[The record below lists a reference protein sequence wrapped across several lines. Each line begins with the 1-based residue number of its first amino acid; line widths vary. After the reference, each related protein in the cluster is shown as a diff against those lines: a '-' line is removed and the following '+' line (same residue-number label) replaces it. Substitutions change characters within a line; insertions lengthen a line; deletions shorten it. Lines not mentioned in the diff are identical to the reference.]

1 MPNIIQPLPTK
12 EGAIGDLAR
21 QLLRLLGPAYP
32 AADNS
37 LNAADAINLGR
48 GISDARDTNAAS
60 LNEAFPD
67 TALYLLSEWETML
80 GLPVSSGRLT
90 TTERRAALL
99 ARWRTRF
106 SGSPDSIISALTPL
120 NSDTPPTMRETVA
133 IESTANPPRV
143 FAFTLKVKVIP
154 DVSDAAALAPLRA
167 IVDVM
172 KPAHTVAQYTDQSLT
187 AGFRCN
193 DPGSLTNNTVLL

>member
-106 SGSPDSIISALTPL
+106 SGSPDAIVSALTPL
-120 NSDTPPTMRETVA
+120 NSGSPPTMRETVA
-133 IESTANPPRV
+133 VESLAHPAQV
-143 FAFTLKVKVIP
+143 FVFTLKVIP
-154 DVSDAAALAPLRA
+154 DVSDAAAVAPLRA

-193 DPGSLTNNTVLL
+193 NAASLTNNTVLL

>member
-12 EGAIGDLAR
+12 DGAIGDLAR

-32 AADNS
+32 APDDS
-37 LNAADAINLGR
+37 LNAADALNLGR

-80 GLPVSSGRLT
+80 GLPVSAGRLT

-143 FAFTLKVKVIP
+143 FAFTLKVLP
-154 DVSDAAALAPLRA
+154 DVSDAAAVAPLRA

-172 KPAHTVAQYTDQSLT
+172 KPAHTAAQYTDKSLT

-193 DPGSLTNNTVLL
+193 NADSLTNNTVLL

>member
-106 SGSPDSIISALTPL
+106 SGSPDAIVSALTPL
-120 NSDTPPTMRETVA
+120 NSGNAPTMRETVA

-143 FAFTLKVKVIP
+143 FVFTIRTGFDP
-154 DVSDAAALAPLRA
+154 NNAPTIAPLA
-167 IVDVM
+167 SVVDVM
-172 KPAHTVAQYTDQSLT
+172 KPAHTKAVFTSKQMG
-187 AGFRCN
+187 GFFCD
-193 DPGSLTNNTVLL
+193 DPASLTNNTVL

>member
-106 SGSPDSIISALTPL
+106 SGSPDAIVSALTPL
-120 NSDTPPTMRETVA
+120 NSGNAPTMRETVA
-133 IESTANPPRV
+133 IESTASPSRV
-143 FAFTLKVKVIP
+143 FVFTIRTGIDP
-154 DVSDAAALAPLRA
+154 NNAAAIAPFVST
-167 IVDVM
+167 VDVM
-172 KPAHTVAQYTDQSLT
+172 KPAHAAAQYTDKSLT

-193 DPGSLTNNTVLL
+193 NADSLTNNTVLL

>member
-12 EGAIGDLAR
+12 GGAIGDLAR

-120 NSDTPPTMRETVA
+120 NSDTAPPMRETA
-133 IESTANPPRV
+133 ALDSTANPPRV
-143 FAFTLKVKVIP
+143 FVFTLKVIP

-172 KPAHTVAQYTDQSLT
+172 KPAHAAAQYTDQSLT

-193 DPGSLTNNTVLL
+193 NAASLTNNTVLL

>member
-32 AADNS
+32 AADGS

-143 FAFTLKVKVIP
+143 FVFTIRTGIDP
-154 DVSDAAALAPLRA
+154 NDAAAIAPLTDA
-167 IVDVM
+167 VDVM
-172 KPAHTVAQYTDQSLT
+172 KPAHTQAFFTDESLT
-187 AGFRCN
+187 AGFFCN
-193 DPGSLTNNTVLL
+193 QATSTTNNTVL

>member
-143 FAFTLKVKVIP
+143 FVFTIRTGIDP
-154 DVSDAAALAPLRA
+154 NDAAAIAPLTDA
-167 IVDVM
+167 VDVM
-172 KPAHTVAQYTDQSLT
+172 KPAHTQAFFTDESLT
-187 AGFRCN
+187 AGFFCN
-193 DPGSLTNNTVLL
+193 QATSTTNNTVL

>member
-21 QLLRLLGPAYP
+21 MHLRLMGPAYP
-32 AADNS
+32 AADAS
-37 LNAADAINLGR
+37 TNAADAVALATGL
-48 GISDARDTNAAS
+48 SDLRDTNTAS
-60 LNEAFPD
+60 LAEAFPN
-67 TALYLLSEWETML
+67 TASALLSEWERML
-80 GLPVSSGRLT
+80 GLTVSSGALT
-90 TTERRAALL
+90 TTQRQARLL

-143 FAFTLKVKVIP
+143 FVFTIRTGFDP
-154 DVSDAAALAPLRA
+154 NNAPTIAPLA
-167 IVDVM
+167 SVVDVM
-172 KPAHTVAQYTDQSLT
+172 KPAHTKAVFTSKQMV
-187 AGFRCN
+187 GFYCN
-193 DPGSLTNNTVLL
+193 DAASLTNNTVL